1 MQTPKLTL
9 VGAGPGSPDLI
20 TLRGVQRLAQADV
33 VLYDALVH
41 PDLLGYAPPSARQV
55 FVGKRRGRCEFSQ
68 SEINELIVHHAL
80 HHGHVVR
87 LKGGDPFV
95 FGRGY
100 EEIVFAQASGIDTEV
115 VPGLSSSIAV
125 PALGGIPLT
134 SRGLSESFWVLT
146 GTTRHHTLSGEIG
159 KAAATSATVVI
170 LMGMKHLAEIMALY
184 AGLGKGDL
192 PVAVIQNGSWAEEK
206 TALGTVSTI
215 AEAVQRQ
222 GLDNPAIIV
231 VGEVVRLH
239 PQWPV
244 DVLNTEQAILNV
256 APGSNARRSQHQMIK
271 GR

>member
-1 MQTPKLTL
+1 MSIPKVTL

-41 PDLLGYAPPSARQV
+41 PDLLAYAPPAAQKI

-100 EEIVFAQASGIDTEV
+100 EEICYAQASGIQTEV
-115 VPGLSSSIAV
+115 VPGISSSIAV
-125 PALGGIPLT
+125 PELQGIPLT
-134 SRGLSESFWVLT
+134 SRGLSESFWVVT
-146 GTTRHHTLSGEIG
+146 GTTRHHALSEDIR
-159 KAAATSATVVI
+159 KAAASSATVII
-170 LMGMKHLAEIMALY
+170 LMGMKHLAEIMNIY
-184 AGLGKGDL
+184 KDNGRGEL
-192 PVAVIQNGSWAEEK
+192 PVAVIQNGSWEGERI
-206 TALGTVSTI
+206 ALGNVATI
-215 AEAVQRQ
+215 AEEAVRQ
-222 GLDNPAIIV
+222 GLENPAIIV

-239 PQWPV
+239 PKWSLGNIHWQ
-244 DVLNTEQAILNV
+244 E
-256 APGSNARRSQHQMIK
+256 GSGHSSLTTDQFPANGPLTNDH
-271 GR
+271 